1 MGIMGISDCD
11 MVSSGQGRL
20 EVHGRATPLEQ
31 LFIIHRASSIVLF
44 THHFK
49 QEKANERDLDDLNGA
64 AIGMMDNLLG
74 EILSSNLHIKQI
86 IHEERV
92 LLFEHGKH
100 CCFILFTNSNVN
112 EARFCLERFATD
124 FETQF
129 AAKLA
134 GDFSIGMNEYAM
146 ATSLVERNVMA

>member
-1 MGIMGISDCD
+1 
-11 MVSSGQGRL
+11 MVATEQGCFD
-20 EVHGRATPLEQ
+20 VNDRAAALEQ
-31 LFIIHRASSIVLF
+31 LFVIHRSSSIVLF

-49 QEKANERDLDDLNGA
+49 ENSVDHRDLDDLYGS

-74 EILSSNLHIKQI
+74 EILSSKLHVKQI

-92 LLFEHGKH
+92 LSFEHGTQ
-100 CCFILFTNSNVN
+100 CCFILVTNRHVD
-112 EARFCLERFATD
+112 EMRFRLERFATD

-134 GDFSIGMNEYAM
+134 GRFNIDMNEYAM
-146 ATSLVERNVMA
+146 ATLLVERNVMA